1 MTNHDAAKPLSRDL
15 DLLYELGCLRFVQ
28 RSWRHFL
35 NADFANVTE
44 HTFRVLW
51 LALLLAKHESCTDTE
66 TIMKMAL
73 VHDVTELRASDVDY
87 LSRQYVER
95 HEEQAVAD
103 MFDETSL
110 AKEFVSIWHEY
121 EKRDSLAAKIVKD
134 ADNLDVDLELREQAV
149 RGVELGERWQ
159 LMRSQV
165 VREKLFTLSA
175 KKIFDQIASSDPHH
189 WHLSAP
195 NRFRAGDWKK

>member
-1 MTNHDAAKPLSRDL
+1 MSTPVAAPIFDRDL

-51 LALLLAKHESCTDTE
+51 LALMLAKHESCTDTE
-66 TIMKMAL
+66 KIMKMAL
-73 VHDVTELRASDVDY
+73 VHDVTEIRASDVDY

-95 HEEQAVAD
+95 DEERAVAD
-103 MFDETSL
+103 MFEKTSL
-110 AKEFVSIWHEY
+110 ADEFVRVWHEY

-159 LMRSQV
+159 SIRGRV
-165 VREKLFTLSA
+165 AKEKLFTASA
-175 KKIFDQIASSDPHH
+175 KKLFDQIATSDPHR
-189 WHLSAP
+189 WHLTGP
-195 NRFRAGDWKK
+195 NRFTAGDWKK